1 MSEKIVV
8 ATGVPGSG
16 KTTVIEGALKKLKAE
31 RITYG
36 ILNYGDV
43 MLELMREEGI
53 NDRDEMRKVSTD
65 RYREIQREAARRIA
79 KEAEQK
85 PIIVDTH
92 CLIKKPE
99 GYYPGLPRWVLEEL
113 KPESIIIVEATPE
126 EIAGRRAKDIT
137 RRRDR
142 ELREEIEEHQ
152 LMNRATAAAYAA
164 FSGATVRII
173 QNREKGL
180 KKAVDEMVEALRRS
194 P

>member
-1 MSEKIVV
+1 VSEKIVV
-8 ATGVPGSG
+8 VTGVPGSG
-16 KTTVIEGALKKLKAE
+16 KSTVIDGALKQLKAQG
-31 RITYG
+31 IVYN

-79 KEAEQK
+79 KAAEQK

-113 KPESIIIVEATPE
+113 EPESVIVVEATSE
-126 EIAGRRAKDIT
+126 EIAGRRAKDTT
-137 RRRDR
+137 RRRDK
-142 ELREEIEEHQ
+142 ELMEEIEEHQ

-164 FSGATVRII
+164 FSGATVKII
-173 QNREKGL
+173 QNRNKGL
-180 KKAVDEMVEALRRS
+180 KNAVSEMVGALR
-194 P
+194 

>member
-1 MSEKIVV
+1 VSEKIVV
-8 ATGVPGSG
+8 VTGVPGSG
-16 KTTVIEGALKKLKAE
+16 KSTVIDGALKQLKAQG
-31 RITYG
+31 IVYN

-79 KEAEQK
+79 KAAEQK

-113 KPESIIIVEATPE
+113 EPESIIVVEATPE
-126 EIAGRRAKDIT
+126 EIAGRRAKDTT
-137 RRRDR
+137 RQRDK
-142 ELREEIEEHQ
+142 ELMGEIEEHQ
-152 LMNRATAAAYAA
+152 LMNRATSAAYAA
-164 FSGATVRII
+164 FSGATVKII
-173 QNREKGL
+173 QNRNKGL
-180 KKAVDEMVEALRRS
+180 KNAVSEMVGALR
-194 P
+194 

>member
-1 MSEKIVV
+1 VSEKIVV

-16 KTTVIEGALKKLKAE
+16 KTTVIEGALKKLKA
-31 RITYG
+31 RGITYD
-36 ILNYGDV
+36 ILNYGDI
-43 MLELMREEGI
+43 MLELMRELEGI

-79 KEAEQK
+79 RAAKQK

-113 KPESIIIVEATPE
+113 NPESIIIVEATPE

-137 RRRDR
+137 RRRDK

-180 KKAVDEMVEALRRS
+180 KKAVDEMVEALG
-194 P
+194 

>member
-8 ATGVPGSG
+8 VTGVPGSG
-16 KTTVIEGALKKLKAE
+16 KSTVIDGALKQLKAQG
-31 RITYG
+31 IVYN

-53 NDRDEMRKVSTD
+53 NDRDEMRKVSTN

-79 KEAEQK
+79 KAAEQK

-113 KPESIIIVEATPE
+113 EPESIIVVEATSE
-126 EIAGRRAKDIT
+126 EIAGRRAKDTT
-137 RRRDR
+137 RRRAK
-142 ELREEIEEHQ
+142 ELMEEIEEHQ

-164 FSGATVRII
+164 FSGATVKII
-173 QNREKGL
+173 QNRNKGL
-180 KKAVDEMVEALRRS
+180 KNAVSEMVEALR
-194 P
+194 

>member
-1 MSEKIVV
+1 MSEKIIV

-16 KTTVIEGALKKLKAE
+16 KTTVVKGALKKLKA
-31 RITYG
+31 RGITYD
-36 ILNYGDV
+36 ILNYGDI
-43 MLELMREEGI
+43 MLELMRELEGI

-79 KEAEQK
+79 RAAKQK

-113 KPESIIIVEATPE
+113 NPESIIIVEATPE

-137 RRRDR
+137 RRRDK

-180 KKAVDEMVEALRRS
+180 KKAVDEMVEALG
-194 P
+194 